1 MIFHII
7 MMQNEDNNSG
17 YNPQKDTQNI
27 FMLAG
32 IGLIIKMFFGQDLS
46 SDGETGP
53 ASAAAWGY
61 GIVLVAAV
69 VLLFINFGLLKD
81 NGNINESMGF
91 QTIKELFKD
100 GTKPII
106 FIIVLL
112 VWLFSMNITHYNNI
126 NEGKVANEYNLFS
139 FASTFMLVL
148 ELGLLLKYLLKYL
161 TARGRP
167 SDDKIKVELEQL
179 SSGMSVL
186 FIINL
191 IVLSA
196 MQIILSYFSTD
207 G

>member
-1 MIFHII
+1 